1 MTFTLFSHTYIVSI
15 IFELFE
21 FVDFVNVGIQLQFK
35 LEFLKALFPEPL
47 RDSSLVLSTM
57 TTTVRRTGEN
67 KYTAM
72 LVADSIQSTWAKEPR
87 LLHFVEKTGASSIF
101 VVMEAARDQFKQCEK
116 DRIYDMEF
124 SGKVVKMRSGKKYG
138 VSSQYEVVIRF
149 PCKTLQLSQ
158 EAWPL
163 KFSYNFTSWD
173 ALNQLPE
180 DAFVDLIGKVS
191 KSPVYDANSSL
202 PKLRLHLT
210 NGNYEQPVEILGN
223 NSSLKVRIDDVVSF
237 SGLYVK
243 DFKGIRNLQTA
254 FLTVIE
260 VNPLLSDEL
269 KKFITESDEGPVRKA
284 VRMTS
289 RTQMNISQ
297 IQQLT
302 KTMLDAANKVP
313 TYQNIPKDRQLFNV
327 VAEVPPFTNAFF
339 VDDPPILETEK
350 RMMMCLKT
358 DVHDS
363 TGSVEVKIWD
373 HACYDLFDVT
383 APRLREIWEEGHD
396 DEGKRKTILGKFNK
410 LTAKKLELSCEAEV
424 FSYGQSERKVVVQI
438 NVNTLELVTE

>member
-1 MTFTLFSHTYIVSI
+1 MTFTLLHHTYIVSI
-15 IFELFE
+15 ILEVFE
-21 FVDFVNVGIQLQFK
+21 FVDFVNVSKQLQFK

-57 TTTVRRTGEN
+57 TTTLRRTGEI
-67 KYTAM
+67 KYTGM
-72 LVADSIQSTWAKEPR
+72 LVADCVQSTWQKEPR
-87 LLHFVEKTGASSIF
+87 MLHFVEKTGASSIF

-138 VSSQYEVVIRF
+138 VSSQYEVVMRF
-149 PCKTLQLSQ
+149 PCKTLQLSK

-191 KSPVYDANSSL
+191 KSPVYDVNSSL

-223 NSSLKVRIDDVVSF
+223 NSSLKVRTDDVVSF

-243 DFKGIRNLQTA
+243 DYKGIRNLQTA

-260 VNPLLSDEL
+260 VNPLASDEM
-269 KKFITESDEGPVRKA
+269 KKFMTETVEGPVRKA
-284 VRMTS
+284 LRMTS
-289 RTQMNISQ
+289 RTHMNISQ
-297 IQQLT
+297 ILQLT

-313 TYQNIPKDRQLFNV
+313 TYQNISKDRQCFNV
-327 VAEVPPFTNAFF
+327 VAELPPFTNDFF

-438 NVNTLELVTE
+438 NVNTLDLVTE